1 VKLEQRLEIELSKR
15 TLSNSKRSLKLM
27 DSKIDF
33 VSNDYLGLAHNK
45 SLQNHILAELK
56 TFQEPLG
63 SGGSRLL
70 AGNHFLHENL
80 ENKLK
85 QIHKGEAC
93 LLFNSGYAANSG
105 FFATVPQ
112 KNDVVLYDELIHAC
126 IKDGM
131 RLGFADKF
139 SFRHNDLNHL
149 EEKLSKFQDKICFV
163 AVESVY
169 SMDGDFA
176 PLEELVSLCKKYQA
190 YLVVD
195 EAHSTGVFGEKGAGL
210 VCQLNLE
217 EGVFARVHTF
227 GKAIGSHGACVIGST
242 ILREYL
248 INFSRQFIYTTSM
261 PPHQAFSLMK
271 IYEYL
276 EQNYTELQHQI
287 RERIEL
293 YRSLV
298 ADRKIESFSP
308 IQVVV
313 VPGNENVTKAALFLQ
328 EKGFDV
334 RPVKSPTV
342 PKGSERLRICLH
354 NFNSIQEIQ
363 YLCQHINQIQKD
375 TL

>member
-1 VKLEQRLEIELSKR
+1 MKLEHRLEIELSKR

-27 DSKIDF
+27 DAKIDF
-33 VSNDYLGLAHNK
+33 VSNDYLGLAHHK
-45 SLQNHILAELK
+45 ELQDQILTELK

-70 AGNHFLHENL
+70 AGNHFLHEKL

-85 QIHKGEAC
+85 VLHQGESC

-131 RLGFADKF
+131 RLGFADKY
-139 SFRHNDLNHL
+139 SFRHNDLSHL
-149 EEKLSKFQDKICFV
+149 EEKLQKFQDKICFV

-176 PLEELVSLCKKYQA
+176 PLTELVGLCKKYKA

-195 EAHSTGVFGEKGAGL
+195 EAHSTGVFGVAGSGL
-210 VCQLNLE
+210 VCQLNLQND
-217 EGVFARVHTF
+217 VFARIHTF
-227 GKAIGSHGACVIGST
+227 GKAIGSHGACVIGSE

-261 PPHQAFSLMK
+261 PPHQAFSLLK
-271 IYEYL
+271 IYAYL
-276 EQNYTELQHQI
+276 EQNFSSLQQQI
-287 RERIEL
+287 QSRISI

-298 ADRKIESFSP
+298 VKREIQSYSP

-313 VPGNENVTKAALFLQ
+313 IPGNENVTQAASLLQ
-328 EKGFDV
+328 QEGFDV

-354 NFNSIQEIQ
+354 NFNSIAEIET
-363 YLCQHINQIQKD
+363 LCYHINQIQKD
-375 TL
+375 IL